1 MSIDT
6 SQLSEQ
12 NKIKTIL
19 ATKLAL
25 EKKLDRVKASNGK
38 LKEALQQ
45 EQLDLDEMKNLKGS
59 LEGEIHNLDNLE
71 IDEKNQKILAHVQEL
86 ILKNERM
93 KQLETEFKEQC
104 KKELADLQEK
114 ILWAV
119 DLTFYWNL
127 GN

>member
-114 ILWAV
+114 IL
-119 DLTFYWNL
+119 
-127 GN
+127 